1 MLDRTKVTT
10 GCMGQP
16 CSHRRPF
23 QGLGPREWQ
32 KLGLAALL
40 AFYTTWVGMEIIRNN
55 LFLWIVG
62 ADYLAFWSAG
72 YAANRWGYSAI
83 YNLALMGEIQA
94 SAVAPTDSS
103 LVVVSPMQFLYLP
116 IFVLPFQIL
125 AMIPLKWSMLVWSL
139 LNLGGISLYLRFFT
153 RSGAQGSRPGHLLAM
168 LLLSYPAF
176 LNLVHGQ
183 MSYFLAICIGE
194 FLRQMRA
201 GHPFRAGLWL
211 GGLLLKPQ
219 SLLLIIPA
227 LAIQRM
233 WNALLGAATVAI
245 LIIAASFGLAG
256 PHGLRQLFE
265 LWVGCGT
272 GWLGNNP
279 EYMTNWR
286 MVGTHLSQWI
296 PSTLAWT
303 LSLIGLIG
311 TAGAG
316 LFLWRRPLSP
326 PHSSFAIAML
336 GTLAATAA
344 VSWHTHPHML
354 VILIA
359 PIASLY
365 LEGELSERMLSL
377 WTFALPPAA
386 LFGLVVA
393 LLAQWGVL
401 ALYPRASVLPEGI
414 TGLFLNLYLLIWAF
428 QKLQLVRISS

>member
-1 MLDRTKVTT
+1 MDKPR
-10 GCMGQP
+10 Q
-16 CSHRRPF
+16 RPMPF
-23 QGLGPREWQ
+23 HNLGLREWQ
-32 KLGLAALL
+32 NLGLAALL
-40 AFYTTWVGMEIIRNN
+40 AFYTIWVGVEIVRNN

-62 ADYLAFWSAG
+62 ADYLALWSAG

-103 LVVVSPMQFLYLP
+103 LVVISPMQFLYLP
-116 IFVLPFQIL
+116 VFVLPFQIL

-139 LNLGGISLYLRFFT
+139 LNLGGISLYLRFLI

-176 LNLVHGQ
+176 LNLAHGQ
-183 MSYFLAICIGE
+183 VSYFLAICIGE
-194 FLRQMRA
+194 FLRQMKA

-219 SLLLIIPA
+219 NLLLIIPA

-233 WNALLGAATVAI
+233 WNALLGAATAAI

-256 PHGLRQLFE
+256 PYGLRQLFE

-286 MVGTHLSQWI
+286 MLGTHLGHWI

-311 TAGAG
+311 TAGMG

-326 PHSSFAIAML
+326 SRPSFAIAVL

-354 VILIA
+354 VMLIP

-365 LEGELSERMLSL
+365 VDGELSEQMLSL
-377 WTFALPPAA
+377 WTFALPLAA
-386 LFGLVVA
+386 LTGLVVA
-393 LLAQWGVL
+393 LLAQRDIL
-401 ALYPRASVLPEGI
+401 TLYPRASGLPEGL
-414 TGLFLNLYLLIWAF
+414 TGLFLNVYLLTWAF
-428 QKLQLVRISS
+428 RKRQLL